1 MLTETVDT
9 LLVIF
14 VIAVVAPIVADQF
27 RRIHLT
33 DVVVEILLGV
43 VVGPQVL
50 GMAHLTLPITTLSSI
65 GLSFLM
71 FLAGYELDFAKVRG
85 EPVRLASAGWLISL
99 VIGLSAGALAQL
111 GGRAVSWIVIG
122 LALTTT
128 ALATLMPMW
137 RDSDLLAPKFAT
149 NALAVGTVGEF
160 GPIVAVSI
168 FLSSD
173 TPIGTSLLLVVFVFV
188 AAGAALVATH
198 QKATWLV
205 RALKRHTH
213 SSSQLPVRA
222 TTLVLVFLLWLS
234 YKFGLDV
241 LLGAF
246 AAGIVVR
253 LGTGGIDTD
262 TLELKIDAIGYGLLI
277 PVFFVVSGMQ
287 LDVEAFVHDPFGLLR
302 LPIFLVAF
310 LVARGVPVF
319 LLYRRTLT
327 PEERW
332 PFALFSGTAL
342 PLVVVIS
349 EIAVHQGQLSPASAA
364 TLGRRGGALGHPV
377 PGPGLPS
384 PRAGPSVGGRRAAP
398 SEARPDGRV
407 DRRMAAS
414 RGSGYPGGR
423 APHYSDQVA
432 TDRADRE
439 AAPRSRGASGT
450 RTRT

>member
-1 MLTETVDT
+1 MLDETVDT

-14 VIAVVAPIVADQF
+14 VIAVVSPIVADLF

-33 DVVVEILLGV
+33 DLVVEILLGV

-50 GMAHLTLPITTLSSI
+50 GVAHLTLPITTLSSI
-65 GLSFLM
+65 GLSVLM

-85 EPVRLASAGWLISL
+85 APVRLASIGWLISL
-99 VIGLSAGALAQL
+99 AIGLSAGALAQL

-137 RDSDLLAPKFAT
+137 RDSDLLSPHFAT
-149 NALAVGTVGEF
+149 HGLAVGTVGEF
-160 GPIVAVSI
+160 GPIVAVSV

-173 TPIGTSLLLVVFVFV
+173 SPIGTSLLLVVFVFV
-188 AAGAALVATH
+188 AAGAALVATR
-198 QKATWLV
+198 QKSTWLV
-205 RALKRHTH
+205 RALKRHTD

-262 TLELKIDAIGYGLLI
+262 TLEVKIDAIGYGLLI

-287 LDVEAFVHDPFGLLR
+287 LDVEGLVHDPFDLLR
-302 LPIFLVAF
+302 LPIFLAAF

-319 LLYRRTLT
+319 LLYRKTLT
-327 PEERW
+327 RQEQW
-332 PFALFSGTAL
+332 PFALFSATAL

-364 TLGRRGGALGHPV
+364 TLVGAAVLSVILYPALAFHLLSRAHRSAGGVRPAPEPPV
-377 PGPGLPS
+377 
-384 PRAGPSVGGRRAAP
+384 
-398 SEARPDGRV
+398 
-407 DRRMAAS
+407 
-414 RGSGYPGGR
+414 
-423 APHYSDQVA
+423 
-432 TDRADRE
+432 
-439 AAPRSRGASGT
+439 
-450 RTRT
+450 